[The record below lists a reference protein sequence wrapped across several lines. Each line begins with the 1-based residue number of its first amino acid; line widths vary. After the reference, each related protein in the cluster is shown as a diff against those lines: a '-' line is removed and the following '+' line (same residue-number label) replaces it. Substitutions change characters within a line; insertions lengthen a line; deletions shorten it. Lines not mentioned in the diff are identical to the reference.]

1 MNGPKEYLDLIIM
14 LCTDFRGQ
22 KEEELLEQ
30 IAIYVNS
37 VKILLK
43 SNVIITR
50 TLTFGGWEGK
60 YTSYMYMKLI
70 SS

>member
-30 IAIYVNS
+30 IAIIVNS
-37 VKILLK
+37 VI
-43 SNVIITR
+43 
-50 TLTFGGWEGK
+50 
-60 YTSYMYMKLI
+60 
-70 SS
+70 